1 MARVPAFQAGYAGS
15 IPVTRSIRPKF
26 GALSGASAGLVGG
39 FPQGHH
45 CEEESTRRNDEEDD
59 ASEGKQRSLTH
70 VSRPY
75 AVR

>member
-1 MARVPAFQAGYAGS
+1 
-15 IPVTRSIRPKF
+15 
-26 GALSGASAGLVGG
+26 LSGASAGLVGG